1 MSLSTSSS
9 NTLASSKSLTS
20 SKTLGLA
27 LLLALIILGGIE
39 MYWREAGLEASINPS
54 ADKAL
59 WAFQRTRVN
68 DDPDALAI
76 VGTSR
81 ALYDLHQKTL
91 AQETGY
97 THVGQL
103 AIAGS
108 HPLATLEDLADDPHF
123 KGRIICELTE
133 QALSTVPWESQRPYT
148 NRRGEHFT
156 LPERWGS
163 VVRAK
168 IEEHVV
174 LLSPAAATLNR
185 VKWAAL
191 HQALG
196 ATEWR
201 IHWTADRTTACVPGH
216 LPRKEWFAFV
226 TDQELAAARQ
236 DLAVSFESRL
246 SRLKGIVQRLHARG
260 VPVIFIRAPVTP
272 DMEALYEK
280 HLPRSDY
287 WNRMVSEID
296 APFVRA
302 DDYPQLSLFSPPDGS
317 HLCGEDPRLY
327 TERLSA
333 ILKSKDLFRRAHPL

>member
-1 MSLSTSSS
+1 MSLSTSNSKAP
-9 NTLASSKSLTS
+9 ASSKM
-20 SKTLGLA
+20 LGLA
-27 LLLALIILGGIE
+27 LLLAFIVLGGIE
-39 MYWREAGLEASINPS
+39 LYWRENGLEASINPS

-81 ALYDLHQKTL
+81 ALYDFHQKTL
-91 AQETGY
+91 SEETGY
-97 THVGQL
+97 THVRQL

-108 HPLATLEDLADDPHF
+108 HPLATLEDLADDPQF

-148 NRRGEHFT
+148 YRRGGHFT

-185 VKWAAL
+185 MKWAAL
-191 HQALG
+191 SRALG

-201 IHWTADRTTACVPGH
+201 VHWASDRTTACVPGH
-216 LPRKEWFAFV
+216 LPRKEWFTFV
-226 TDQELAAARQ
+226 TDQELATARH
-236 DLAVSFESRL
+236 DLAVSFESRV
-246 SRLKGIVQRLHARG
+246 SRLNGIVQRLHARG
-260 VPVIFIRAPVTP
+260 VPVIFVRAPVTP

-280 HLPRSDY
+280 HLPRKDY
-287 WNRMVSEID
+287 WDRMVADID

-302 DDYPQLSLFSPPDGS
+302 DDYPQLSMFSPPDGS
-317 HLCGEDPRLY
+317 HLCGEDPQLY
-327 TERLSA
+327 TKRLSA
-333 ILKSKDLFRRAHPL
+333 ILKSENLLGRSNPT

>member
-1 MSLSTSSS
+1 MSLSTFNSK
-9 NTLASSKSLTS
+9 TLASAKV
-20 SKTLGLA
+20 LGLA
-27 LLLALIILGGIE
+27 LFLALIVLGGIE
-39 MYWREAGLEASINPS
+39 LYWREAGLKASVNPS

-91 AQETGY
+91 SRETGY
-97 THVGQL
+97 THVRQL

-108 HPLATLEDLADDPHF
+108 HPLATLEDLAEDPQF

-133 QALSTVPWESQRPYT
+133 QALSTVPWESQRPYI

-168 IEEHVV
+168 IEEQVV

-185 VKWAAL
+185 IKWSAL
-191 HQALG
+191 HRTLG
-196 ATEWR
+196 VTEWR
-201 IHWTADRTTACVPGH
+201 INWTSDRTTACVPGH
-216 LPRKEWFAFV
+216 LPRKEWFTFV

-236 DLAVSFESRL
+236 DLSVSFESRL
-246 SRLKGIVQRLHARG
+246 SRLKGIVQRLQDRG
-260 VPVIFIRAPVTP
+260 VPVIFVRTPVTP

-280 HLPRSDY
+280 HLPRKDY
-287 WNRMVSEID
+287 WDRMVSEID

-302 DDYPQLSLFSPPDGS
+302 DDYPQLSLFHPPDGS
-317 HLCGEDPRLY
+317 HLCGEDPQVY

-333 ILKSKDLFRRAHPL
+333 IFKSENLLRRNDQT